1 MCKSSSATEETSSG
15 GYKIDSVVLRIMM
28 QQDDCIC
35 RVMIDNQK
43 DTVIIGIR
51 KVDDFTA
58 SAPVVAD
65 CELVVDVNH
74 IPNMST
80 GNVLAPIECL
90 VNGTTRHT
98 PLFQNS
104 YLQFRSR
111 IIHGTLTRGYCM
123 HILRGNNY
131 ILNMFILINKIF

>member
-1 MCKSSSATEETSSG
+1 MACYHIYLIMIYSWNQ
-15 GYKIDSVVLRIMM
+15 YKYFIVNIY
-28 QQDDCIC
+28 
-35 RVMIDNQK
+35 
-43 DTVIIGIR
+43 IIGIR
-51 KVDDFTA
+51 KFDGLTA

-65 CELVVDVNH
+65 CGLVVDVNH

-104 YLQFRSR
+104 YLQFKSR
-111 IIHGTLTRGYCM
+111 IT
-123 HILRGNNY
+123 
-131 ILNMFILINKIF
+131 